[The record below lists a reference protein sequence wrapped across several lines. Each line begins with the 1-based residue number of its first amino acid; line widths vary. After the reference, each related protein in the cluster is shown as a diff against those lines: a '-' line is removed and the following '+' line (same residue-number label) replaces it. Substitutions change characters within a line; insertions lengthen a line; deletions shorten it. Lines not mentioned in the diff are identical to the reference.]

1 MSGENGFNEDEKDQA
16 SEYSPDAASAALRA
30 AFLELSKTAWDIEK
44 DIKASSSELFDS
56 VEESDKKAGAVAAF
70 AEESD
75 AGKNMLEEII
85 SEDKSRKTK
94 KRKPRKAKKIDDEP
108 KKEPEEEKPAV
119 VEEPHENPVAESPAD
134 LFDAPPS
141 YESRPLEKVP
151 VEEAVPE
158 SSQEPEHIESKPEEK
173 ADEPVKEK
181 KEKKSVL
188 GFFKTAGAKVKD
200 AVAQKKE
207 QIKKAVEEKKA
218 ASEIA
223 AQKEIEREN
232 LDQEKSSEPV
242 QENFSQEDLVQEEQ
256 VQNEYDQDELEHEE
270 IVQEEID
277 HDPFEQEE
285 PEQEEIDQEEP
296 VQNAEQE
303 DYEEDYQPEDS
314 YDVPS
319 DEGASVNVPER
330 SEKKESSF
338 QNYWKRMF
346 ASEDKSQNPSTGLW
360 RTIMRRELSSY
371 FTSPIAYIVAA
382 LFLVFSGFLFF
393 STFFLAKR
401 AELRD
406 FFQSLPML
414 FSFFIPALT
423 MRLFSEEKKSGSL
436 ETLMTLPVT
445 ELDVVL
451 GKYLAALISSLFM
464 LVPTVSYVI
473 ACNIFGH
480 PDAGPI
486 WGGYIG
492 AVFLAAAFSAIGLF
506 SSSVTK
512 NQILAFFV
520 ALAICMFLTFV
531 SSFVVL
537 LPPFIANLFTF
548 ISASSHFDSISRG
561 ILDSRDLVYFVS
573 VTVFFV
579 ALTVRCLNKSR
590 KG

>member
-1 MSGENGFNEDEKDQA
+1 MTNRRPTLCVVAGPNGSGKTTTTIQLLNNEWAADSMYINPDNIAQEMFGDWNSPEAVLKAAEKATQMRYECIEEGRDFVFETVF
-16 SEYSPDAASAALRA
+16 SSPEKLE
-30 AFLELSKTAWDIEK
+30 FL
-44 DIKASSSELFDS
+44 
-56 VEESDKKAGAVAAF
+56 KKAKEASFFIRFFYVCTSDPAINVAR
-70 AEESD
+70 
-75 AGKNMLEEII
+75 I
-85 SEDKSRKTK
+85 T
-94 KRKPRKAKKIDDEP
+94 
-108 KKEPEEEKPAV
+108 
-119 VEEPHENPVAESPAD
+119 H
-134 LFDAPPS
+134 
-141 YESRPLEKVP
+141 
-151 VEEAVPE
+151 
-158 SSQEPEHIESKPEEK
+158 
-173 ADEPVKEK
+173 
-181 KEKKSVL
+181 
-188 GFFKTAGAKVKD
+188 
-200 AVAQKKE
+200 
-207 QIKKAVEEKKA
+207 
-218 ASEIA
+218 
-223 AQKEIEREN
+223 
-232 LDQEKSSEPV
+232 
-242 QENFSQEDLVQEEQ
+242 
-256 VQNEYDQDELEHEE
+256 
-270 IVQEEID
+270 
-277 HDPFEQEE
+277 
-285 PEQEEIDQEEP
+285 
-296 VQNAEQE
+296 
-303 DYEEDYQPEDS
+303 